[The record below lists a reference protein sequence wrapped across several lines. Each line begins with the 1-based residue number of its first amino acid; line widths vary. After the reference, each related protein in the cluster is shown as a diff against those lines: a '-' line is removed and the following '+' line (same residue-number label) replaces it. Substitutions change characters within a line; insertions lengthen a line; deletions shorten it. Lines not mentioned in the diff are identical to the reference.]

1 MGNGKGEG
9 REEEGDPTWYGLL
22 FINNSGSVLSFFS
35 RRRIG

>member
-22 FINNSGSVLSFFS
+22 FINNS
-35 RRRIG
+35 RICAWFLF